1 VTPKTAR
8 SKPTTSATTVK
19 AVTKHPSAKRPARR
33 LPAGV
38 STVAR
43 RGGAT
48 TGRRRRW
55 VVPVTVLVAVLVV
68 AGLYGIYRAASS
80 AGSGSAGQYPFVV
93 GQPGPGATAPDFSLT
108 STTGGTQTGTQSL
121 AALRGKTV
129 LLYFQEGLSCQP
141 CFDQLADLQ
150 HNAKTV
156 RAAGIDQVLS
166 ITTDP
171 LNLLAQKSRDMHLSI
186 PVLSDPDLAVSGRYH
201 ANQYGMMGTSR
212 DGHTF
217 ILVGADG
224 RTRWRADYGGAPK
237 YTMFVPTAD
246 LLADLHD
253 RKTS

>member
-1 VTPKTAR
+1 
-8 SKPTTSATTVK
+8 
-19 AVTKHPSAKRPARR
+19 
-33 LPAGV
+33 
-38 STVAR
+38 
-43 RGGAT
+43 
-48 TGRRRRW
+48 
-55 VVPVTVLVAVLVV
+55 
-68 AGLYGIYRAASS
+68 LYGIYRAASS
-80 AGSGSAGQYPFVV
+80 AGSGSAGQYPFAV
-93 GQPGPGATAPDFSLT
+93 GQPGPGATAPDFTLT
-108 STTGGTQTGTQSL
+108 STAGGTQTL
-121 AALRGKTV
+121 AALRGRTV

-150 HNAKTV
+150 HNAKAL

-171 LNLLAQKSRDMHLSI
+171 LNLLAQKTRDMHLSI

-224 RTRWRADYGGAPK
+224 RIRWRADYGGAPK

-246 LLADLHD
+246 LLADLHA